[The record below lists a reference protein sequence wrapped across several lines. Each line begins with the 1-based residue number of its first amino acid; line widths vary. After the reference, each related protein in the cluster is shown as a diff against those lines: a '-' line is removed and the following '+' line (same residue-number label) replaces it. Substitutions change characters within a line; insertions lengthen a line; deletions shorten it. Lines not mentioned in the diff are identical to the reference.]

1 MHYPLLILK
10 EKNLCWHVCVRHPHK
25 LPAYTLLENLTDD
38 ALAYVA
44 LCDEMFDHFPQQIL
58 VNVTL
63 ADWRVDDLVR
73 IFYNC
78 FYSVMP

>member
-1 MHYPLLILK
+1 MPSLSAQNSFKHFLTVHYPLLILK

-44 LCDEMFDHFPQQIL
+44 LCDEMFDHFPQI
-58 VNVTL
+58 
-63 ADWRVDDLVR
+63 
-73 IFYNC
+73 
-78 FYSVMP
+78 